1 MSHSNPLIR
10 AVAVVASLLVS
21 TASLAAV
28 RGESGSTSGCAAG
41 VQRCFSLVAASG
53 SIVTGDGN
61 NLPAWGYAMAGGAQ
75 PMQYPGPTLIVN
87 QGERISITLTNS
99 LPLPASIVFPGQ
111 TGVTATG
118 GTTGALT
125 QEVASGGGSVTYTF
139 TASQPGTFLYHS
151 GTRPELEVE
160 FGLLGALIVRP
171 AGFDAANAAT
181 RKSYGPVST
190 AYDREYLYLLSEMD
204 RSAHEQL
211 GEIQRL
217 MAATPGTTFYQAV
230 ALLPEPADGLPK
242 LDAARFTS
250 TLWFINGRNGPDTL
264 LDPAVGWLPA
274 QPYNA
279 TTRAHPGDRVLM
291 RIVGAGRDLHPFHHH
306 GNNAWLIARDAQVL
320 QSATGASA
328 PYPDFLGLPALAAL
342 GATLPDQAVSN
353 FTIQIVPGST
363 YDAIFTWTGL
373 GLGWDFYG
381 HRDPDGAGPLGCPPP
396 ELYEDPASHC
406 KTFTQTNGDTLP
418 VTMPEQQALTFGGFW
433 SGGPYL
439 GGGAALPP
447 GEGGLNP
454 NAGYTFMWH
463 SHTERE
469 LTNDDI
475 FPGGMM
481 TMLIIEPPG
490 VTIAD

>member
-1 MSHSNPLIR
+1 MNGHSIR
-10 AVAVVASLLVS
+10 RIPGLLLAVTLLGS

-28 RGESGSTSGCAAG
+28 RGETGSTSGCAVG
-41 VQRCFSLVAASG
+41 VQRCFALVAASG

-61 NLPAWGYAMAGGAQ
+61 SLPAWGYAIAGGAQ

-87 QGERISITLTNS
+87 QGERVSFTLSNS
-99 LPLPASIVFPGQ
+99 LPLAASIVFPGQ
-111 TGVTATG
+111 IGVTAAG
-118 GTTGALT
+118 GVPGALT
-125 QEVASGGGSVTYTF
+125 QEVSAGAGTVTYTF
-139 TASQPGTFLYHS
+139 TASKAGTFLYHS
-151 GTRPELEVE
+151 GTRPEIQVE
-160 FGLLGALIVRP
+160 FGLVGALIVRP
-171 AGFDAANAAT
+171 AGFDTAAPKA
-181 RKSYGPVST
+181 YGPAST
-190 AYDREYLYLLSEMD
+190 AYDREYLYLLTEMD

-211 GEIQRL
+211 GEIQQL
-217 MAATPGTTFYQAV
+217 LAASPGSTFDQIV
-230 ALLPEPADGLPK
+230 ASLPEPADGLPK
-242 LDAARFTS
+242 FDPARFTS

-264 LDPAVGWLPA
+264 LEPQVGWLPA

-306 GNNAWLIARDAQVL
+306 GNNAWLIARDGQVL
-320 QSATGASA
+320 QSAEGASA
-328 PYPDFLGLPALAAL
+328 PYPDFQGIPSLAAR
-342 GATLPDQAVSN
+342 GETLPDLAVSN
-353 FTIQIVPGST
+353 FTIQAVPGST

-381 HRDPDGAGPLGCPPP
+381 HRDPDGAGPLTCPPL
-396 ELYEDPASHC
+396 ELHEDPASHC

-418 VTMPEQQALTFGGFW
+418 VTLPEQQALTFGGFW
-433 SGGPYL
+433 SGAPYL
-439 GGGAALPP
+439 GGGSALPP

-481 TMLIIEPPG
+481 TMMIIEPA
-490 VTIAD
+490 TAAIAD